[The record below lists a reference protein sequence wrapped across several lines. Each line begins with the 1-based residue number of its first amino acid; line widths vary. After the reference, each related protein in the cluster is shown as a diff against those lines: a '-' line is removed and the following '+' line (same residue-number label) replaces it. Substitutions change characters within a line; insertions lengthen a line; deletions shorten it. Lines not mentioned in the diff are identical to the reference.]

1 MKTTTEKEL
10 FRGNADTLLFKTFRK
25 STVTLVIT
33 DQNVKL
39 ERLISPLSYPLEDI
53 EKVERFKSM
62 FMNIG
67 LCFYLKNGK
76 TVPIATRHVNTC
88 VEHLTALG
96 KM

>member
-1 MKTTTEKEL
+1 MDTTTEKEL
-10 FRGNADTLLFKTFRK
+10 FSGTADTLIFKTFRK
-25 STVTLVIT
+25 STVTLTIT
-33 DQNVKL
+33 NQNVKVGKL
-39 ERLISPLSYPLEDI
+39 FLSTDYPLEEI
-53 EKVERFKSM
+53 EKVERFKAM

-76 TVPIATRHVNTC
+76 TVPLATRHVKEC

>member
-1 MKTTTEKEL
+1 MDTTTEKVL
-10 FRGNADTLLFKTFRK
+10 FKGAADRLIFKTFRK
-25 STVTLVIT
+25 GTISLVIT

-39 ERLISPLSYPLEDI
+39 EKFISSATYPLEEI
-53 EKVERFKSM
+53 EKVERFKAM

-76 TVPIATRHVNTC
+76 TVPIATRHIKEC